1 MGALF
6 KPLQMNEGFWGP
18 QGVSVGFLPMS
29 HCNVYLQL
37 HFQPRWRR
45 NTGLLKDTMHWK
57 ISTMIPIMSIFIKV
71 PFLRNK
77 RFTRSPVLEGV
88 NSRSQSWPSTGLWR
102 RASRAPPHL
111 SPSLLASPVH
121 PGLQLDHQRLSAFTT
136 LTSPQ
141 EIRAQLDGNFHGNFN
156 RRV

>member
-1 MGALF
+1 M
-6 KPLQMNEGFWGP
+6 
-18 QGVSVGFLPMS
+18 GFLLMS
-29 HCNVYLQL
+29 HCKAYLQL

-45 NTGLLKDTMHWK
+45 NTVLLKGTMHCK
-57 ISTMIPIMSIFIKV
+57 ISTMISIMSIFIKL

-77 RFTRSPVLEGV
+77 RFTRSPALEGV
-88 NSRSQSWPSTGLWR
+88 NGCSQSTGLWR

-141 EIRAQLDGNFHGNFN
+141 EEIRAELDGNFHGNFN